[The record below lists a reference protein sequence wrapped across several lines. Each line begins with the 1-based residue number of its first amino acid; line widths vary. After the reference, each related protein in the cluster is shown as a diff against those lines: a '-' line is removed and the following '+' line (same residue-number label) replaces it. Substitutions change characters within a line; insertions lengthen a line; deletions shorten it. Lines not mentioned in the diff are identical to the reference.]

1 MFMKKYFLWIA
12 IPFLLAA
19 CSKTSTPSNFDPHAM
34 QGMPCHKMGDTY
46 MGDCEFD
53 ENGNLLN
60 PNGHTGHSTSKIPFS
75 QETEGLAEAK
85 PSEMVELKDG
95 DTYEMTAG
103 LVKQEVGG
111 REVKRLAYNGQ
122 IPGPLLKVPQNA
134 EINLVFKNEL
144 DIDTT
149 LHSHGLR
156 LDNAFDGVPG
166 VTQKTIQPGETF
178 TYKLRFPDEGIYWY
192 HPHVR
197 EDYAQELGL
206 YGNFLVDPSQQDYWS
221 PVNREVAWM
230 LDDLLADETQP
241 QFSKTETDHSLMGR
255 FGNVMLLNNEENY
268 QLKVKQGELIR
279 FYTTNVANVRPFNI
293 SIQNTPLKLVG
304 GDIGRI
310 EKEVEQNQIL
320 LAPAERSIFEAKFDQ
335 PGTFDIVHKTP
346 EKTYILGQIVVEGK
360 AETVGNFQAYRD
372 NSADFKTIRDQLD
385 TLLKK
390 SPDKSLILSVDMMGM
405 GNMSMG
411 MMHQG
416 ATGGIEWEDGMGMMN
431 SASTSENTTWKMI
444 DDQTKKSNMDIDWSF
459 KKGDLVKIKIF
470 NDSHSMHPMQHPIHF
485 HGQRFL
491 VLTRDGKT
499 NDNFQWKDTALIKS
513 GETVELLVE
522 MSNPGKWMAH
532 CHIAEHL
539 HSGMMMEFN
548 VQ

>member
-1 MFMKKYFLWIA
+1 MKKYFSL
-12 IPFLLAA
+12 LLALFFLGA
-19 CSKTSTPSNFDPHAM
+19 CSKSNTPSNFDPHAM
-34 QGMPCHKMGDTY
+34 PGMPCHKMGDTY

-60 PNGHTGHSTSKIPFS
+60 PNDHTGHSTSKAPFS
-75 QETEGLAEAK
+75 QETEGLTEAK
-85 PSEMVELKDG
+85 PSEVVELKDG

-230 LDDLLADETQP
+230 LDDLLVDETQP

-279 FYTTNVANVRPFNI
+279 FYTTNVANVRTFNL
-293 SIQNTPLKLVG
+293 SIQDTPLKLVG
-304 GDIGRI
+304 GDMGRI

-320 LAPAERSIFEAKFDQ
+320 LAPAERSIFEAKFDH
-335 PGTFDIVHKTP
+335 PGTFTITHQTP
-346 EKTYILGQIVVEGK
+346 EKTYTLGQIVVEGK
-360 AETVGNFQAYRD
+360 TETVGNFEDYRD

-385 TLLKK
+385 ALLEKV
-390 SPDKSLILSVDMMGM
+390 PDKSLKLSVDMMGM
-405 GNMSMG
+405 GDMGMS
-411 MMHQG
+411 MMHQD
-416 ATGGIEWEDGMGMMN
+416 AAGGIEWEDEMGMMN
-431 SASTSENTTWKMI
+431 SASTSENTTWKII
-444 DDQTKKSNMDIDWSF
+444 DEQTGKSNMDIDWSF

-470 NDSHSMHPMQHPIHF
+470 NDQSSIHPMQHPIHF

-491 VLTRDGKT
+491 ILTRDGKT
-499 NDNFQWKDTALIKS
+499 NDNFQWKDTALIQT